1 VLTVT
6 GVRCGAHP
14 ANLRKGNYRRAVK
27 TEVALVNN
35 NENTSV
41 VVSGVAT
48 GYSCKG
54 GDCLESLMKIA
65 GPRLMQRNTSSR
77 PGENIKAGNKR
88 QTSRNKTLWNR
99 NMLRVRPGG
108 SGAARTRR
116 CSGVGEEIACRSLL
130 IPRLDGRGGGR
141 MPQRG
146 IVDACRSLLICA
158 AAPRARVSP
167 PAGFAVRACRFVAD
181 SARSLRRGGRGRG
194 FGLGGWSFAL
204 GGRRRLELRVDRVGI
219 ELERLA

>member
-146 IVDACRSLLICA
+146 IVGACRSLLICA
-158 AAPRARVSP
+158 AAPPARVLR
-167 PAGFAVRACRFVAD
+167 PAGFVVAACR
-181 SARSLRRGGRGRG
+181 SLLNPRAHFGAAGAAGALALAAGRLPLAG
-194 FGLGGWSFAL
+194 A
-204 GGRRRLELRVDRVGI
+204 VGSSC
-219 ELERLA
+219 A